1 MLSPLFAWLA
11 GLTLSTVGGVALALA
26 PLTFSYKVMIACAMV
41 FFVDKLGGRW
51 FGYTSLLVLFAGL
64 YRDPSHAWALVLPLL
79 IGSSLVALVLR
90 HAEPG
95 WIGVLLVIVG
105 FAAPV
110 LVLSVV
116 QIKLDPTFKL
126 PARYLQLHLTS
137 GTGAIVLSNLLE
149 TLVRWRK
156 FRVKNPPSSAL

>member
-11 GLTLSTVGGVALALA
+11 GLILSTAGGAALALA
-26 PLTFSYKVMIACAMV
+26 PLTFSYKVVVGCALV

-51 FGYTSLLVLFAGL
+51 FGYASLLVLFAGL
-64 YRDPSHAWALVLPLL
+64 YRDPGHSWALVLPLL

-95 WIGVLLVIVG
+95 WLGVVLVIAG

-110 LVLSVV
+110 LVLSIV
-116 QIKLDPTFKL
+116 QIKLDPTFAL
-126 PARYLQLHLTS
+126 PKRYLELQVAS
-137 GTGAIVLSNLLE
+137 GVGAILFSNLLE
-149 TLVRWRK
+149 SLVRWRRA
-156 FRVKNPPSSAL
+156 RVQRGSTTI

>member
-11 GLTLSTVGGVALALA
+11 GLTLSAIGGAVLAFA
-26 PLTFSYKVMIACAMV
+26 PLTFSYKVVIGCMLV

-51 FGYTSLLVLFAGL
+51 FGYASLLVLFAGL
-64 YRDPSHAWALVLPLL
+64 YRDPGHAWVLVLPLL

-110 LVLSVV
+110 LVLSIM
-116 QIKLDPTFKL
+116 QIKIDPTFSL
-126 PARYLQLHLTS
+126 PKRYLELHLAS
-137 GTGAIVLSNLLE
+137 GAGAILFSNLLE
-149 TLVRWRK
+149 TLLRWRRA
-156 FRVKNPPSSAL
+156 RVKTG

>member
-11 GLTLSTVGGVALALA
+11 GLTLSTLGGAALALA
-26 PLTFSYKVMIACAMV
+26 PLTFSYKVVIACAMV

-51 FGYTSLLVLFAGL
+51 FGYASLLVLFAGL
-64 YRDPSHAWALVLPLL
+64 YRDPGQSWALVLPLL

-95 WIGVLLVIVG
+95 WLGILIVIVG

-116 QIKLDPTFKL
+116 QIKLDPTFTL
-126 PARYLQLHLTS
+126 PKRYLELHLAS
-137 GTGAIVLSNLLE
+137 GAGAILLSNLLE
-149 TLVRWRK
+149 TLLRR
-156 FRVKNPPSSAL
+156 RRTTG

>member
-11 GLTLSTVGGVALALA
+11 GLTLSIAGGAALAFA
-26 PLTFSYKVMIACAMV
+26 PLTFSYKVIVACVIV

-51 FGYTSLLVLFAGL
+51 FGYASLLVLFAGL
-64 YRDPSHAWALVLPLL
+64 YRDPSHSWVLVLPLL
-79 IGSSLVALVLR
+79 IGSGLVALVLR

-116 QIKLDPTFKL
+116 QIRLDPTFAL
-126 PARYLQLHLTS
+126 PKRYLELHLAS
-137 GTGAIVLSNLLE
+137 GAGSILLSNLLE
-149 TLVRWRK
+149 TLLRRRNASVQAHARTG
-156 FRVKNPPSSAL
+156 

>member
-11 GLTLSTVGGVALALA
+11 GLLISIAGGAALALA
-26 PLTFSYKVMIACAMV
+26 PLTFSYKVILACVIV

-64 YRDPSHAWALVLPLL
+64 YRDPGHTWALVLPLL

-95 WIGVLLVIVG
+95 WIGVLLVIVA

-110 LVLSVV
+110 LILSVV
-116 QIKLDPTFKL
+116 QIRLDPTFAL
-126 PARYLQLHLTS
+126 PKRYLELHLAS
-137 GTGAIVLSNLLE
+137 GAGAILVSNLLE
-149 TLVRWRK
+149 TVLRR
-156 FRVKNPPSSAL
+156 RRTSG